1 MPEQFPPQPLLRVQ
15 NLTVAFAG
23 AHGSAPLAAVQD
35 VSFDVAPGEI
45 LGLVGESGCGKS
57 VTAKAIMR
65 LLPNPPAQIAGGR
78 IEFLGEDIIP
88 LPEEQMRRLRGN
100 RMAMV
105 FQEPMTSLNPVLR
118 VGEQIAEPLRLHRGL
133 GTAEARNEAVR
144 LLGLVGIPE
153 PEQRYEQF
161 PHEMSGGMRQRIMI
175 AMALSC
181 SPQLLLADEP
191 TTALDVTVQR
201 QILELMRGL
210 VREFGASLVLITHDL
225 GVVAHMA
232 HRVAVMYAGRI
243 VEQGPAQQVL
253 ATPQHPYTQGLLASR
268 PGMACHDADNAG
280 EGDHGAGRK
289 KIRLAAIAGTVPPLQ
304 NRPSGCLFHPRCT
317 KAMPRCREELPP
329 AFACPQP
336 EQAGQSCGDSGG
348 DNDVDHGG
356 HTAACWLLER

>member
-1 MPEQFPPQPLLRVQ
+1 MSEQRPSQPLLRVQ

-23 AHGSAPLAAVQD
+23 AQGSEPLAAVQD
-35 VSFDVAPGEI
+35 ISFDVAPGEI

-65 LLPNPPAQIAGGR
+65 LLPNPPAHIAGGR
-78 IEFLGEDIIP
+78 IEFMGEDILP

-133 GTAEARNEAVR
+133 GTAEARNETVR

-153 PEQRYEQF
+153 PEQRYDQF

-201 QILELMRGL
+201 QILERMRDL

-243 VEQGPAQQVL
+243 VEQGPAAQVL
-253 ATPQHPYTQGLLASR
+253 AAPQHPYTQGLLASR
-268 PGMACHDADNAG
+268 PGTACHETNIAN
-280 EGDHGAGRK
+280 EPEHGAARK
-289 KIRLAAIAGTVPPLQ
+289 KPRLAAIAGTVPPLH

-317 KAMPRCREELPP
+317 KAMPRCREALPP
-329 AFACPQP
+329 AFACPLP
-336 EQAGQSCGDSGG
+336 EPERQYGRA
-348 DNDVDHGG
+348 HGE
-356 HTAACWLLER
+356 HSAACWLLDQ

>member
-57 VTAKAIMR
+57 VTAKAIIR

-280 EGDHGAGRK
+280 AADHGVGRK
-289 KIRLAAIAGTVPPLQ
+289 KMRLAAIAGTVPPLQ

-336 EQAGQSCGDSGG
+336 EQAGQSYGDSGE
-348 DNDVDHGG
+348 DSGG